1 MEEQFKK
8 EDRILKKLIS
18 EVGPEMPGPNFNK
31 KLMEQIEQRASERI
45 QYQPLISKK
54 GWVLLGIIFL
64 LPILLYFAIPV
75 ELDGLPFDLPWKSL
89 GQMLPEFKISKVFM
103 YGTIFLALFFLQI
116 PLLKKYV
123 EAKY

>member
-18 EVGPEMPGPNFNK
+18 EAGTEKLGSNFNM

-54 GWVLLGIIFL
+54 GWVLLSIIFI
-64 LPILLYFAIPV
+64 LPTLLYFTIPV
-75 ELDGLPFDLPWKSL
+75 ELNGLPFDLPWKSL

>member
-18 EVGPEMPGPNFNK
+18 EVGTEKPGPNFNS

-54 GWVLLGIIFL
+54 GWVLLGLMFVI
-64 LPILLYFAIPV
+64 PALLYFVLPL
-75 ELDGLPFDLPWKSL
+75 ELGHREFGLPWKDF
-89 GQMLPEFKISKVFM
+89 GQLVPEFRFSKVFM
-103 YGTIFLALFFLQI
+103 YGTIFLTLFFLQI
-116 PLLKKYV
+116 PLLKKFV
-123 EAKY
+123 ETKF

>member
-18 EVGPEMPGPNFNK
+18 EVGTEMPGPNFNK
-31 KLMEQIEQRASERI
+31 KLMEQIEQRATERI

>member
-18 EVGPEMPGPNFNK
+18 EAGTQKPSPNFNS

-45 QYQPLISKK
+45 QYQPLISIK
-54 GWVLLGIIFL
+54 GWVLLGLVFL
-64 LPILLYFAIPV
+64 LPLLLYFV
-75 ELDGLPFDLPWKSL
+75 LPFEITRRQLDLPWKDL
-89 GQMLPEFKISKVFM
+89 GHLLPEFRFSKVFM

>member
-18 EVGPEMPGPNFNK
+18 EVGTEMPGPNFNK